1 MLNPKKTLRI
11 LYATTFLFSIHMAL
25 TSYVN
30 SSFLGTFI
38 NPKFVGLIYTITSI
52 LAILALF
59 EMPRILKRFGNYRT
73 ISFFLFINI
82 ISLFLVSVINIK
94 ILIIPIFIIYLSTI
108 NLIIASIDIFVENY
122 SVKKATGNI
131 RGIFLTVLNS
141 AWVIGQLAMGFFASK
156 ISYTALYGISFFFVI
171 FVLLIM
177 RSKLKKFEDPVYKK
191 IPIKETIAK
200 IFKNKY
206 ISKIYASN
214 FLLQFFY
221 VWMVIYTPIY
231 LNQNMGFTWDK
242 IGIIFTI
249 MLLPFVILQLPLGRL
264 SDKIGEKKL
273 LNLGFI
279 LIIISTISL
288 AFINNKSIFIW
299 GIILF
304 ATRVGASIIEVMNES
319 YFFKKIT
326 ARDADVISFFR
337 NASPTAYIIAPLI
350 ATPFLIFFSFKFIF
364 ILLGLIMI
372 LGLYFSFTLK
382 DTK

>member
-1 MLNPKKTLRI
+1 MLNPRKTLRI

-25 TSYVN
+25 TSYIN

-38 NPKFVGLIYTITSI
+38 NTKFVGLIYTITST
-52 LAILALF
+52 LAILILF

-73 ISFFLFINI
+73 ISFLLFINI
-82 ISLFLVSVINIK
+82 ISLFLLS
-94 ILIIPIFIIYLSTI
+94 ILNVKLFIIPIFIIYLSTI
-108 NLIIASIDIFVENY
+108 NLIMASIDVFVEDF
-122 SVKKATGNI
+122 SAKKATGNI

-141 AWVIGQLAMGFFASK
+141 AWVIAQLAMGFFASK
-156 ISYTALYGISFFFVI
+156 ISYSGLYAISFFFVI
-171 FVLLIM
+171 IVFFVVQL
-177 RSKLKKFEDPVYKK
+177 KFKKFEDPIYKK

-200 IFKNKY
+200 ILQNKHVG
-206 ISKIYASN
+206 KIYASN

-221 VWMVIYTPIY
+221 VWMIIYTPIY
-231 LNQNMGFTWDK
+231 LNQNMGFEWSK
-242 IGIIFTI
+242 IGIIFTM

-273 LNLGFI
+273 LKLGFL
-279 LIIISTISL
+279 LIIIATISL
-288 AFINNKSIFIW
+288 AFINSKNILIW

-319 YFFKKIT
+319 YFFKQIT

-337 NASPTAYIIAPLI
+337 NASPTAYIIAPII
-350 ATPFLIFFSFKFIF
+350 ATPFLIFSPFKFIF
-364 ILLGLIMI
+364 IFLGLIMT
-372 LGLYFSFTLK
+372 LGLYFSFTIK

>member
-1 MLNPKKTLRI
+1 MLNPRKTLRI

-25 TSYVN
+25 TSYIN
-30 SSFLGTFI
+30 SSFLGNFI
-38 NPKFVGLIYTITSI
+38 NTKFVGLIYTITST
-52 LAILALF
+52 LAILVLF

-73 ISFFLFINI
+73 VLFLLFINI
-82 ISLFLVSVINIK
+82 ISLFLLSILNIK
-94 ILIIPIFIIYLSTI
+94 IFIIPIFIIYLSTI
-108 NLIIASIDIFVENY
+108 NLIMASIDVFVEDF
-122 SVKKATGNI
+122 SAKKATGNI

-141 AWVIGQLAMGFFASK
+141 AWVITQLAMGFFASK
-156 ISYTALYGISFFFVI
+156 ISYSGLYAISFFFMIIVF
-171 FVLLIM
+171 FVVQL
-177 RSKLKKFEDPVYKK
+177 KLKKFEDPIYKK

-200 IFKNKY
+200 ILQNKHVG
-206 ISKIYASN
+206 KIYASN

-231 LNQNMGFTWDK
+231 LNQNMGFEWSK

-273 LNLGFI
+273 LKLGFL
-279 LIIISTISL
+279 LIIIATISL
-288 AFINNKSIFIW
+288 AFINSKNILIW

-319 YFFKKIT
+319 YFFKQIT
-326 ARDADVISFFR
+326 ARNADIISFFH

-350 ATPFLIFFSFKFIF
+350 ATPFLIFYPFKFIF
-364 ILLGLIMI
+364 IFLGLIMT
-372 LGLYFSFTLK
+372 LGLYFSFTIK

>member
-1 MLNPKKTLRI
+1 
-11 LYATTFLFSIHMAL
+11 MAL
-25 TSYVN
+25 TSYIN

-38 NPKFVGLIYTITSI
+38 NPKFVGLIYTITSLI
-52 LAILALF
+52 AILALL
-59 EMPRILKRFGNYRT
+59 EMPKILKRFGNYHT

-82 ISLFLVSVINIK
+82 ISLFLLSTLNNKTFI
-94 ILIIPIFIIYLSTI
+94 ILIFIIYLSTI
-108 NLIIASIDIFVENY
+108 NLIIASIDIFVEDF
-122 SVKKATGNI
+122 SAKKATGNI

-141 AWVIGQLAMGFFASK
+141 AWVIAQLAMGFFASK
-156 ISYTALYGISFFFVI
+156 ISYNGLYAISFFFVI
-171 FVLLIM
+171 AVLLII
-177 RSKLKKFEDPVYKK
+177 RFKLKKFEDPIYKK
-191 IPIKETIAK
+191 IPVKETILK
-200 IFKNKY
+200 ILQNKH

-231 LNQNMGFTWDK
+231 LNQNMGFGWSK

-273 LNLGFI
+273 LKLGFI
-279 LIIISTISL
+279 IIIIATVSL
-288 AFINNKSIFIW
+288 AFINSKSILIW

-319 YFFKKIT
+319 YFFKQIT
-326 ARDADVISFFR
+326 ARDADIISFFR

-350 ATPFLIFFSFKFIF
+350 ATPFLIFFPFNSIFIF
-364 ILLGLIMI
+364 LGLIMT
-372 LGLYFSFTLK
+372 LGLYSSFTLK